1 MGDMKNT
8 TCKACGKRYH
18 ICGSCDSGGVE
29 YMYDG
34 YCSRSCYDTLSL
46 VERLRL
52 ECEDEAADEIE
63 RLLLGRLSYMAL
75 SLAVNEW
82 FLNKIS
88 DDELRTQ
95 ILMFQ
100 DESIDE

>member
-1 MGDMKNT
+1 
-8 TCKACGKRYH
+8 
-18 ICGSCDSGGVE
+18 
-29 YMYDG
+29 
-34 YCSRSCYDTLSL
+34 L